1 MSVPDFPSV
10 SVPVVQGLPSVSVPA
25 LSSNLMVPV
34 APLEVVMGSGS
45 NGSGG
50 SSHNMVLSALT
61 PTTITVTGSSTKEFS
76 DYLKKLGGTWNNGIQ
91 AWSFDVKYQ
100 ADVQKFLGAV
110 TEGKIKPDPVMG
122 FNNKKKQFR
131 PRQEFTPSTSVNTGA
146 VALPVVSGDGF
157 ALPVVNKGD
166 DSFQTLT
173 WKSVFKPRVGM
184 LAKIKVDDKTMAC
197 PVSQVSTNT
206 RGDVVAAYIMTAQG
220 DSILEVTNGHWQVRG
235 LMPDHKIYFDNGQ

>member
-10 SVPVVQGLPSVSVPA
+10 SAPVVQSLPVA
-25 LSSNLMVPV
+25 GNQDSNLMVPIV
-34 APLEVVMGSGS
+34 PLEVVMGSPVSTPSGS
-45 NGSGG
+45 A
-50 SSHNMVLSALT
+50 HNMVLSTLS

-76 DYLKKLGGTWNNGIQ
+76 DYLKKLGGTWNAGIQ

-100 ADVQKFLGAV
+100 DDVKKFLSAA
-110 TEGKIKPDPVMG
+110 TDGKIKPDPVMG

-131 PRQEFTPSTSVNTGA
+131 PRQESSNVSNA
-146 VALPVVSGDGF
+146 SSSLPVVSGDGF

-184 LAKIKVDDKTMAC
+184 LAKIKIDDKTLIC
-197 PVSQVSTNT
+197 PVVQVSANT
-206 RGDVVAAYIMTAQG
+206 RGDVCVAYIKASNG
-220 DSILEVTNGHWQVRG
+220 DSKLEVTNGHWQVRG
-235 LMPDHKIYFDNGQ
+235 LIKDHRVYFENQ